1 MLHQLFCVG
10 RMTKLK
16 NDEVAPRLIF
26 MAWGCVLLLIKNMA
40 GVFPLL
46 SFFQFTD
53 YHQFVQSPFD
63 EAVSDHWETMDYLC
77 LTSFKL

>member
-46 SFFQFTD
+46 SFFQFT
-53 YHQFVQSPFD
+53 
-63 EAVSDHWETMDYLC
+63 VSADDKMKENAEEKM
-77 LTSFKL
+77 